1 MDQDLEFMN
10 LAYEEAAKCL
20 EIDEVPVGA
29 IIVKDNQV
37 ISSAHNLRETT
48 KLATAHAEI
57 IAIEAACR
65 KLDSWYLDQCT
76 LYVTLEPCLM
86 CSGAIINSRIKRVVF
101 GANESRWLALTSI
114 YQSAKPVNHCP
125 EITAGIMEE
134 QCSKIIKDYFK
145 NKRKKGKS

>member
-1 MDQDLEFMN
+1 MNDIDFMTIA
-10 LAYEEAAKCL
+10 LEEAKKAAKKN
-20 EIDEVPVGA
+20 EIPVGA
-29 IIVKDNQV
+29 VIVLNGK
-37 ISSAHNLRETT
+37 ILSKAHNNKEKTHDIT
-48 KLATAHAEI
+48 GHAEI
-57 IAIEAACR
+57 LALKKASKI
-65 KLDSWYLDQCT
+65 LNSWNLSGAT
-76 LYVTLEPCLM
+76 IYVTMEPCLM

-114 YQSAKPVNHCP
+114 YQSEKPVNHCP